1 MYLPFGMKNG
11 TEKMCCD
18 GQVYVGEGNW
28 GGGHY
33 LLSSNKMTSVMVS
46 EAGMC
51 SSFRK
56 ISMGFNFKHRGS
68 ERLWD
73 RLK

>member
-1 MYLPFGMKNG
+1 
-11 TEKMCCD
+11 MCCD
-18 GQVYVGEGNW
+18 GQVYVGETD
-28 GGGHY
+28 GGEHY
-33 LLSSNKMTSVMVS
+33 LLSRNKMTSMMVS
-46 EAGMC
+46 EAEAC

-68 ERLWD
+68 GCLWD